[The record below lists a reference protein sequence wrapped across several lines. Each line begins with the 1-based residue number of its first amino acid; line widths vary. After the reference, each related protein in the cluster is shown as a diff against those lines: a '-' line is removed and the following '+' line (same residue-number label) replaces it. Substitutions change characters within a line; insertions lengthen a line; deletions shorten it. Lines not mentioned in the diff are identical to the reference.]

1 MEPEERTWA
10 LWRNDRI
17 NKEEAELLRTVASE
31 LPIPLDEEARRDVE
45 TLVDAFIRRN
55 DAVGL
60 AAPQIGISKRVIV
73 FRSRKFTEK
82 TPLQKD
88 SGDYDVL
95 INPRITQCQGEEEQ
109 DSEGCLSCP
118 DISAD
123 VVRWTEI
130 KVRAFDREGNK
141 ISRRYTGFLARVVQH
156 EMDHLD
162 GTLIVDRGESIYYP
176 REKKVF
182 FDKVFGKQP
191 FGDSDFT

>member
-1 MEPEERTWA
+1 MKPDERTWA
-10 LWRNDRI
+10 LWGNDGI
-17 NKEEAELLRTVASE
+17 NEEEAELLRAVAAE
-31 LPIPLDEEARRDVE
+31 LPIPLDEEAGRDVE

-73 FRSRKFTEK
+73 FRSKKFGEK

-88 SGDYDVL
+88 GGDYEVL
-95 INPRITQCQGEEEQ
+95 VNPRITQYQGDEEQ

-118 DISAD
+118 DINAD

-130 KVRAFDREGNK
+130 KVRAFDRDGNK
-141 ISRRYTGFLARVVQH
+141 ISRRYTGYLARVVQH

-162 GTLIVDRGESIYYP
+162 GMLFLDRVVSISTGLFRRKNYA
-176 REKKVF
+176 
-182 FDKVFGKQP
+182 
-191 FGDSDFT
+191 